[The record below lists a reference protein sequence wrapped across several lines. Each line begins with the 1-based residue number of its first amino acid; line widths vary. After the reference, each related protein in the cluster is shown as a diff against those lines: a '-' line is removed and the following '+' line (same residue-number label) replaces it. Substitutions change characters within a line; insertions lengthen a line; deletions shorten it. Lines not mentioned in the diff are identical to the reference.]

1 MALWQSFLILFKQP
15 WYSSNKQARFES
27 NDSHLL
33 KASLWLASCAMSTA
47 LVTCWFDRVT
57 ERTASFLSTL
67 FLPLHFIPF
76 YSISGWKRY
85 FQISDVFFQSP
96 LLGPL
101 CMVLFRL
108 DDVLT
113 LSNQMPY
120 SHLSFWLGVPV
131 QTRTRRCPALP
142 EVPRFFALNHVFERL
157 P

>member
-1 MALWQSFLILFKQP
+1 MIFVEQTGTVWKQ
-15 WYSSNKQARFES
+15 
-27 NDSHLL
+27 
-33 KASLWLASCAMSTA
+33 WLASSQSFAVTCLKA
-47 LVTCWFDRVT
+47 LVACWFDRVT
-57 ERTASFLSTL
+57 ERTSSFLSTL

-131 QTRTRRCPALP
+131 QTRTRRCPRSPGFSPWIMFSKGCPKYSMGLAMG
-142 EVPRFFALNHVFERL
+142 EEGDI
-157 P
+157 